1 MYREVFQSLN
11 ESIKKRNTPDSF
23 ILGVGNNS
31 KEVIH
36 RGYIKDA
43 SFPLKYDFMPDG
55 KGHSNSGTHVYSFKD
70 GNRSGV
76 VEISHRYRPN
86 LSGHETL
93 STVSFEMN
101 QGNSPEDIEVHRMI
115 MPALRHH
122 LKSHGPDIINFG
134 DGVPYVDSLIRRMG
148 SDFETFE
155 TKGKKIIKRK
165 IDPKVKRIVSH
176 IKKKINNKKEM

>member
-23 ILGVGNNS
+23 VLGVGDNS

-101 QGNSPEDIEVHRMI
+101 QGDSPEDIEIHRMSI
-115 MPALRHH
+115 PALRHH

-134 DGVPYVDSLIRRMG
+134 DGIPYVDSLIRRMG

-155 TKGKKIIKRK
+155 TKGKKIVKRK

-176 IKKKINNKKEM
+176 IKKKINNKKGN